1 MEQLQ
6 KSGYLCHPQQAYTL
20 RRVTLSDGKGKGT
33 SVIEIC
39 TAGGL
44 QVDILPDSG
53 LDIGQVRYKGNNMT
67 FICKNGYD
75 SPAIHIPYEDNFLN
89 SYPGGLVYTCGLRN
103 VGPGNRDNGEFHP
116 LHGRYH
122 GLAAEQIAYYV
133 EDNTI
138 IVRGVVRE
146 SALFGHCLQLQ
157 RVIRIPIFGANI
169 TVSDELT
176 NLAHQEQ
183 EYMLLYHC
191 NFGYPMLSEKAHLE
205 FPEKRKTTARTEFA
219 VTGLGKE
226 HTFDAPVPGEEER
239 CFFHEEM
246 ERKVSLVN
254 ESLATKMTMTWS
266 ETLPILVQW
275 RTMASGDYALG
286 LEPTNN
292 YINGRSEERK
302 NGTLPVI
309 KPFETVKT
317 EVCFNFETI

>member
-20 RRVTLSDGKGKGT
+20 RRVTLSEGKGKGT

-75 SPAIHIPYEDNFLN
+75 NPAAFIPYEMEFLN
-89 SYPGGLVYTCGLRN
+89 TFPGGLVHTCGLLN
-103 VGPGNRDNGEFHP
+103 AGNPNRDNGTYHP

-122 GLAAEQIAYYV
+122 GLAAEQIAAYV
-133 EDNTI
+133 EDDTI

-205 FPEKRKTTARTEFA
+205 FPEKRKTTARTDFA
-219 VTGLGKE
+219 ITGLGKE

-254 ESLATKMTMTWS
+254 ASLATKMTMTWS

-286 LEPTNN
+286 LEPTNC
-292 YINGRSEERK
+292 YIMGRSEERA

>member
-6 KSGYLCHPQQAYTL
+6 KSGYLCHPMQAYTL
-20 RRVTLSDGKGKGT
+20 RRVTLNEGKAKGA
-33 SVIEIC
+33 SVIEVC

-44 QVDILPDSG
+44 QVDIFPDSG
-53 LDIGQVRYKGNNMT
+53 LDIGQVRYKGVNMA

-75 SPAIHIPYEDNFLN
+75 SPATFIPYENNFLN
-89 SYPGGLVYTCGLRN
+89 TYPGGMMYTCGLRN
-103 VGPGNRDNGEFHP
+103 VGPGNRDNGEYHD

-122 GLAAEQIAYYV
+122 GLAAEQVSAYV
-133 EDNTI
+133 EDDTI
-138 IVRGVVRE
+138 IIRGVVRE
-146 SALFGHCLQLQ
+146 SALFGHCLQLS
-157 RVIRIPIFGANI
+157 RIIRIPIFGAKV

-176 NLAHQEQ
+176 NLAHQDQ

-191 NFGYPMLSEKAHLE
+191 NFGYPFLSEKAHLI
-205 FPEKRKTTARTEFA
+205 FPAQRKTTGRTPFA
-219 VTGLGKE
+219 ESFLGLE

-254 ESLATKMTMTWS
+254 EAIATKMTMTWS

-286 LEPTNN
+286 LEPTNS
-292 YINGRSEERK
+292 YINGRSAEREL
-302 NGTLPVI
+302 GSLPVI
-309 KPFETVKT
+309 KAHEIVKT